1 MQVKLEDIK
10 SILILG
16 AGTMGLR
23 IGLQSAISGYNTVI
37 YDINEKSFSY
47 AQKTQQDILNFLEKN
62 GKLTSEQGKD
72 ALKRIRFTTD
82 AEDAG
87 RHADFVSESVFE
99 DLAVK
104 KEVWS
109 KFGKICPPETI
120 FTTNTSYLL
129 PSWFAADTG
138 RPERFCAYHFHDVFD
153 AIVVDVMPHAGTEP
167 WIVDLLI
174 ELGVKLNQVPVFVQK
189 ESPGYIFNAMLVA
202 LLGAAGDLVT
212 SGVASFEDVDKS
224 WVNNFHMPAGPFGIL
239 DSIGLDT
246 AWHVTKN
253 MPDAKSKRFA
263 ELLKSYVD
271 AGKLGVKT
279 KQGFYKY

>member
-1 MQVKLEDIK
+1 MKLEDIK
-10 SILILG
+10 NMLILG

-23 IGLQSAISGYNTVI
+23 IGLQSAISGYHTVI
-37 YDINEKSFSY
+37 FDINEKSFSY
-47 AQKTQQDILNFLEKN
+47 AQKTQKEILNYLEKN
-62 GKLTSEQGKD
+62 GKITADQGQE

-82 AEDAG
+82 AEDAC
-87 RHADFVSESVFE
+87 RDADLVSESVFE

-109 KFGKICPPETI
+109 KFGKMCSPKTI

-153 AIVVDVMPHAGTEP
+153 AVVVDVMPHAGTEP
-167 WIVDLLI
+167 WVVDLLM
-174 ELGVKLNQVPVFVQK
+174 ELGIKLNQVPVFVQK

-202 LLGAAGDLVT
+202 LIGAAGDLVT
-212 SGVASFEDVDKS
+212 SGVASFQDVDKS
-224 WVNNFHMPAGPFGIL
+224 WVNNFHMPVGPFGIL

-246 AWHVTKN
+246 AWHVTKSL
-253 MPDAKSKRFA
+253 PDAKSKRFA

-279 KQGFYKY
+279 KQGFYTY